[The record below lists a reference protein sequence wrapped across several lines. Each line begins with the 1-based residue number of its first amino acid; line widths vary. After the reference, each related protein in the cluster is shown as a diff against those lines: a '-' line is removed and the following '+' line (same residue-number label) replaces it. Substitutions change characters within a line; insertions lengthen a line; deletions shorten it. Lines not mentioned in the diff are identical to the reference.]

1 MMRLCTLAAFTNIHR
16 YYEALYIY
24 PYVLQLLQK
33 YSDIKKPCTKTIV
46 SPLQQISEIIKQSN
60 VFYIKL
66 YNELYV
72 MFASMIQQSFRWY
85 KRIWRTLTKQFSY
98 WRFLKK
104 NEHIFRTSQPG
115 SDWF

>member
-16 YYEALYIY
+16 YYEALYVHIVY

-60 VFYIKL
+60 VFYI
-66 YNELYV
+66 
-72 MFASMIQQSFRWY
+72 
-85 KRIWRTLTKQFSY
+85 
-98 WRFLKK
+98 
-104 NEHIFRTSQPG
+104 
-115 SDWF
+115 